1 MIHNA
6 SEVEIPSLQGIL
18 EEQFGALIQDNPY
31 IFYIKYEDVEIKGI
45 VSYSLIYDR
54 MEINYIWVK
63 ERYRKKGIGGAL
75 LKYIDQI
82 AINKRVNNISLEV
95 ECSNLAAIGLY
106 RKNGYQIV
114 AKREKYYQG
123 RDGFLMV
130 KEMIR

>member
-95 ECSNLAAIGLY
+95 ECTNLAAIGLY